1 MSMQNIWA
9 LQTPT
14 QHAAIALQSS
24 SVEVQPVAGALGAY
38 VTGLDVAALHEV
50 GLADLRA
57 LLHRYK
63 VVMLRRQSPT
73 LTYARY
79 ADFGRSL
86 GQLAVDP
93 YVEPPIPEHP
103 EIMGLIR
110 EADDT
115 RYNFGGDWHS
125 DGSYLEQ
132 PGGLTVLWGRELPP
146 VGGDTIFSNM
156 ELAWDMLSPAYREM
170 LDGRRCLHQAT
181 GLGAK
186 QPITRKGDYAAVNF
200 GAERDVTEHYHPIRR
215 THPETGASSLFV
227 NQAYSVQIE
236 GCTQDESAGI
246 LKFLFDWAASP
257 ALTCRMVWE
266 PNTIM
271 IWDNRNTVHYAVG
284 DYNGYRRE
292 MYRLA
297 VTGEIPT

>member
-1 MSMQNIWA
+1 MQNIWA
-9 LQTPT
+9 LQTPAQNLAPLDLST
-14 QHAAIALQSS
+14 DV
-24 SVEVQPVAGALGAY
+24 SVTPVAGAMGAY
-38 VTGLDVAALHEV
+38 VSGIDVAELDAA
-50 GLADLRA
+50 GLGDVRS

-63 VVMLRRQSPT
+63 AVMLRGQNPE
-73 LTYARY
+73 LTYERY

-86 GQLAVDP
+86 GELAVDP

-103 EIMGLIR
+103 EIMGLVR

-125 DGSYLEQ
+125 DGTYLEQ

-146 VGGDTIFSNM
+146 YGGDTIFSNM
-156 ELAWDMLSPAYREM
+156 ELAWEMLSPAFREM
-170 LDGRRCLHQAT
+170 LDGRRCLHSAT
-181 GLGAK
+181 GLGDK
-186 QPITRKGDYAAVNF
+186 KPITRKGDYAAINF
-200 GAERDVTEHYHPIRR
+200 GAQREVIEHYHPIRR

-236 GCTQDESAGI
+236 GCTEDESAGI
-246 LKFLFDWAASP
+246 LGFLFDWAASP

-266 PNTIM
+266 PNSIL
-271 IWDNRNTVHYAVG
+271 IWDNRNTIHYAVG
-284 DYNGYRRE
+284 DYGGFRRA

-297 VTGEIPT
+297 VKGEAPA